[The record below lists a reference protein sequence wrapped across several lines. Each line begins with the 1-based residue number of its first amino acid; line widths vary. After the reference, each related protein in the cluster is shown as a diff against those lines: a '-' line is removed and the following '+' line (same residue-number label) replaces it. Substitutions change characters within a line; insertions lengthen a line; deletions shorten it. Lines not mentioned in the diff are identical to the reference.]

1 MKKRAFTLTELMVV
15 ISIIAL
21 LVMVV
26 SPTLTTTWRVARR
39 TLCQNN
45 LAKLSTVLAQA
56 SGANFS
62 HPNNI
67 SQITEY
73 FPDWQM
79 WPAQAFTAIND
90 PAVFRC
96 PEDDS
101 PKTLDYSS
109 VHKRVEFRST
119 YGGGVAIT
127 LATQLGDNYYY
138 LGRTGS
144 DPVKGKYTEYVFEE
158 AGRILTYGWDF
169 WVITNHNDGF
179 IRIYEMTGELVV
191 LACNCG
197 GDNQLWIDNK
207 PAFGPDTSNLNYTQL
222 NRNVGKTLKLGS
234 GVSTLASY
242 GVNSF
247 AHRYPYSSSVLVLM
261 DYKSDDLTISMSAD
275 PDEPTKVREQL
286 LKSLRH
292 LGRLNMLKADG
303 SVQTAGLSQI
313 DPAQNRP
320 LWNPKNL
327 VPHADD

>member
-15 ISIIAL
+15 IAIIAL

-26 SPTLTTTWRVARR
+26 SPSLMKAWNVARR
-39 TLCQNN
+39 TICQNN
-45 LAKLSTVLAQA
+45 LAKLSTVLAK
-56 SGANFS
+56 ANGGMLN
-62 HPNNI
+62 PQNNI
-67 SQITEY
+67 SRLTEY
-73 FPDWQM
+73 FPDQQT
-79 WPAQAFTAIND
+79 WPAQAFTAVSD
-90 PAVFRC
+90 PALFRC

-101 PKTLDYSS
+101 PITLDYTSA
-109 VHKRVEFRST
+109 HKRVEFRST

-127 LATQLGDNYYY
+127 LSTQLGDNYYY
-138 LGRTGS
+138 LGRTGFDS
-144 DPVKGKYTEYVFEE
+144 AKGKYTEYVFEE
-158 AGRILTYGWDF
+158 AGRILTYNWDF

-179 IRIYEMTGELVV
+179 IRIYETTGEVV
-191 LACNCG
+191 ILACNCG

-207 PAFGPDTSNLNYTQL
+207 PAFGPDPTNHNCTQL
-222 NRNVGKTLKLGS
+222 RPNVGKTVKLGN

-242 GVNSF
+242 AVNSF

-261 DYKSDDLTISMSAD
+261 DYTSDGLTVSMCAD
-275 PDEPTKVREQL
+275 PDEPAKVRQQF

-292 LGRLNMLKADG
+292 LDRLNILLADG
-303 SVQTAGLSQI
+303 SVRTTGLSQI